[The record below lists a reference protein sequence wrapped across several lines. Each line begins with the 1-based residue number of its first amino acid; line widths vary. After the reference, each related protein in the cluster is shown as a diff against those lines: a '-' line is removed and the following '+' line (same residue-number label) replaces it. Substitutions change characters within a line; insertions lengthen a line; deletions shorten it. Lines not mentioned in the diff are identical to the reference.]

1 MSKGKAIFR
10 GGVISQGTI
19 SGKNDVKVT
28 AGPNL
33 TTSADRT
40 NTLIVTA
47 QDENFT
53 IQSPSG
59 SPRESQKLLIRIKD
73 DGTGRSIAYDAIFR
87 AVGVTL
93 PTTTVANKVLYIG
106 CMFNSSESKW
116 DVIAIKQEV

>member
-1 MSKGKAIFR
+1 MSKGKVIFR
-10 GGVISQGTI
+10 GGVVSEGII
-19 SGKNDVKVT
+19 SGKNDIKVT

-33 TTSADRT
+33 TTNADRA
-40 NTLIVTA
+40 NAVIVTA

-53 IQSPSG
+53 IQSPTG
-59 SPRESQKLLIRIKD
+59 GPREGQKLLIRIKD
-73 DGTGRSIAYDAIFR
+73 DGTGRSITYDAIFR